1 MERIQYNR
9 IKEVLDEKN
18 KDVYWLQNQL
28 EGETI
33 PCVVRWCKNVKQPT
47 IEQLFEIARVLE
59 VDVRELIVSTDSQ
72 FTPHNSNSNIEK
84 QHKSETEEL
93 SMGVK
98 REILPQFQGRNN
110 VRHIISDNG
119 AECFLSQEVCFADE
133 TTAKGACKL
142 NTVENETKH
151 VLFLFNSN
159 DEEVGRYYLGKKLQG
174 KTPSEL
180 VEMKQNLCFFE
191 SWNPESSKWVPC
203 VGLSGKESNQNDK
216 EGCGR
221 VTIFRDGYYSVIDKQ
236 GNIIVPTGRYTYID
250 GFDHNLARVKI
261 DGMTSINNPKES
273 TFDKWGII
281 DIDGKEVL
289 PVKYSEI
296 WLFYK
301 KNRQSTRVYEGEFEE
316 GKYYPKSKEYRF
328 DFNGYKLIDV
338 EVEEWDRKREADID
352 YNYSI
357 MDALDGEP
365 EAAGNIDY
373 EW

>member
-1 MERIQYNR
+1 MEKFQYNR
-9 IKEVLDEKN
+9 IQEVLDEKN

-59 VDVRELIVSTDSQ
+59 VDVRELIVSTNSQ
-72 FTPHNSNSNIEK
+72 LPPHNSASNIEK

-180 VEMKQNLCFFE
+180 VEMKQN
-191 SWNPESSKWVPC
+191 
-203 VGLSGKESNQNDK
+203 Q
-216 EGCGR
+216 
-221 VTIFRDGYYSVIDKQ
+221 
-236 GNIIVPTGRYTYID
+236 III
-250 GFDHNLARVKI
+250 
-261 DGMTSINNPKES
+261 
-273 TFDKWGII
+273 
-281 DIDGKEVL
+281 
-289 PVKYSEI
+289 
-296 WLFYK
+296 K
-301 KNRQSTRVYEGEFEE
+301 K
-316 GKYYPKSKEYRF
+316 
-328 DFNGYKLIDV
+328 
-338 EVEEWDRKREADID
+338 
-352 YNYSI
+352 
-357 MDALDGEP
+357 
-365 EAAGNIDY
+365 
-373 EW
+373 